1 MTQQDKKQMWDGV
14 FAKIDNIKKHSSN
27 PQKIEDF
34 ENGLIDTIK
43 TDWQFDT
50 AKQRQQF
57 ANSMSVIKARI
68 LSFDLENDYKR
79 LTDALDKLSQNVEN
93 IRGYRDFIIY
103 ESAIHDIE
111 NDIGQIHLHM
121 EMWKEM
127 LKEARD
133 YGKENSDGNRER
145 RRNDN
150 HRHHSK

>member
-1 MTQQDKKQMWDGV
+1 MWDGV

-34 ENGLIDTIK
+34 ENELIDTIQ

-50 AKQRQQF
+50 VKQRRQF
-57 ANSMSVIKARI
+57 ANSMNMIKSRL

-79 LTDALDKLSQNVEN
+79 LTDALDKLSQSVEN

-121 EMWKEM
+121 EIWKEM
-127 LKEARD
+127 LKEAKKMGDDERD
-133 YGKENSDGNRER
+133 RTRRKNHNRHNTKLTR
-145 RRNDN
+145 
-150 HRHHSK
+150 